1 MENLDTIKA
10 RITEL
15 KKKITE
21 YNYNYY
27 VLDDPKITDAEF
39 DVLFNELRDIENN
52 NNNLITPDSPT
63 QRVGG
68 ESNKAFKQ
76 VTHKRPMLSLG
87 NAFDEDDLIAFD
99 KRIKDELGINQIAYS
114 AEPKFDG
121 LAVNLRFVDGV
132 LDLAATRGDGNVGE
146 DVTHNI
152 KTIKSIPLKLS
163 DKAPKGVL
171 EVRGEVVML
180 KKDFFKLNEKQKK
193 INEKIFANP
202 RNAAAGSLRQLDPAI
217 AASRPLSFYA
227 YSIHCDSHKLDS
239 QLDGLDLLKKLM
251 IPTTNLTKE
260 VSGVSGLINFYEDI
274 SKTRDALPF
283 DIDGVVY
290 KVNSLNLQ
298 DELGFVSRAP
308 RWAIAHKFPAEEAT
322 TQIEEIDV
330 QVGRTGSITPV
341 ARLKPVEVA
350 GVIVTN
356 ATLHNEDEMQRKNIH
371 IGDFVVVRRAG
382 DVVPEVVRVL
392 KERRPKSSR
401 IFTMPS
407 NCPECASKLQ
417 KLEGD
422 AVLRCEAGLECP
434 AQRKQGIMHF
444 SSRKAMDI
452 DGLGGKII
460 DQLINEGLVKNF
472 SDLYNLKLENLL
484 ALDRFAEKSAMNL
497 IDAINKSKITTLA
510 KFVYALGIRN
520 VGESTALDLAKHL
533 GSIDSIINSNEEE
546 LLSIHDIGPTVA
558 DSIVNYFSEEGNI
571 IEIQNLLG
579 NGLLLESIDN
589 EARVTS
595 ELQGLIFVLTGT
607 LTSLKRDEA
616 KEMIMRHGGK
626 VVASV
631 SKKTDYLVA
640 GSDAGSKLDKAQSLK
655 VTVIGEEELVKLVN
669 KGSL

>member
-1 MENLDTIKA
+1 
-10 RITEL
+10 
-15 KKKITE
+15 
-21 YNYNYY
+21 
-27 VLDDPKITDAEF
+27 
-39 DVLFNELRDIENN
+39 
-52 NNNLITPDSPT
+52 
-63 QRVGG
+63 
-68 ESNKAFKQ
+68 
-76 VTHKRPMLSLG
+76 
-87 NAFDEDDLIAFD
+87 
-99 KRIKDELGINQIAYS
+99 
-114 AEPKFDG
+114 
-121 LAVNLRFVDGV
+121 
-132 LDLAATRGDGNVGE
+132 
-146 DVTHNI
+146 
-152 KTIKSIPLKLS
+152 
-163 DKAPKGVL
+163 
-171 EVRGEVVML
+171 
-180 KKDFFKLNEKQKK
+180 
-193 INEKIFANP
+193 
-202 RNAAAGSLRQLDPAI
+202 
-217 AASRPLSFYA
+217 
-227 YSIHCDSHKLDS
+227 
-239 QLDGLDLLKKLM
+239 
-251 IPTTNLTKE
+251 
-260 VSGVSGLINFYEDI
+260 VSGLINFYEDI

-401 IFTMPS
+401 IFSMPS

-472 SDLYNLKLENLL
+472 SDLYHLKLENLL